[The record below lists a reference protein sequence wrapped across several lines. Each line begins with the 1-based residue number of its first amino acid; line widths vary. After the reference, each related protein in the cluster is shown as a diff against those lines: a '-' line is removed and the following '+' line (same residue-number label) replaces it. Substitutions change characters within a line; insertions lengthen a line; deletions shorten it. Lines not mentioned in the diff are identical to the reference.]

1 MNEERHFHPCDC
13 DECLNAGGGLVLAG
27 MGVVVPVKATP
38 ARASVARIRAQRG
51 PSLPLLAPH
60 RAVEKGEPLP
70 RPLAQRKGPSV
81 DRGLGF
87 SLSDVNELEEDFGG
101 GFWGHA
107 AE

>member
-1 MNEERHFHPCDC
+1 M
-13 DECLNAGGGLVLAG
+13 ALAG
-27 MGVVVPVKATP
+27 MGIVGPAEATP

-51 PSLPLLAPH
+51 PSLPLLAPC
-60 RAVEKGEPLP
+60 RTVEKGEPLP
-70 RPLAQRKGPSV
+70 RPLAQRKPSV